1 MMKFKGSST
10 VSKLLIA
17 AVAFWLLAF
26 LFLIITGDSFQF
38 QKSSNA
44 IEMLA
49 TENAPYEL
57 KENTVLE
64 QAFEADFDRFN
75 RVSIKFSDWS
85 RQNTGSVRVSL
96 LRGDDPTELASTQ
109 LTADQIVNLEPCEFR
124 FPEYVSVTKGE
135 ALKLRV
141 SSDAPEGEAFAPF
154 VCSSREQG
162 PYLVVDGEETG
173 DVLCFSVLGEDRLWI
188 GCYYWFVVA
197 GVFALLACYCV
208 LSLKRYRDGTIPL
221 PIKGMLALRKYG
233 FLIKQLVNRD
243 FKAKYKRSVL
253 GVFWSFL
260 NPLLNM
266 MVQYIVF
273 SNLFR
278 FSIEHFPVYLLCG
291 NVIFSYFSES
301 SGMALSSIVGNAHLI
316 TKVYVP
322 KYIYPLTRI
331 MSSFINLLISL
342 IPLFVVALI
351 SGLKPT
357 VALLL
362 LPYPIVCLAAFCL
375 GIGML
380 LSAAMVFFR
389 DVQFLWGVLTTIW
402 MYLTP
407 IFYPVSILEE
417 NLAWVIHINPLYYF
431 ITFLRTIVI
440 SGISPAP
447 SLYIPCA
454 TFTLGSLLI
463 GCIVFKKTQDR
474 FVLYL

>member
-1 MMKFKGSST
+1 MMKIAKSSA

-17 AVAFWLLAF
+17 AAVFWMLAWMF
-26 LFLIITGDSFQF
+26 YFVTGDAFQF
-38 QKSSNA
+38 QKSGKA

-49 TENAPYEL
+49 PENAPYEL
-57 KENTVLE
+57 KADTVLE
-64 QAFEADFDRFN
+64 QSFVAGFDRFN
-75 RVSIKFSDWS
+75 SVSVNFSDWD

-96 LRGDDPTELASTQ
+96 LRQNDSAELVSTE
-109 LTADQIVNLEPCEFR
+109 LTADQIINQEPCEFR
-124 FPEYVSVTKGE
+124 FPEYVSVTPGE
-135 ALKLRV
+135 TLRIRV
-141 SSDAPEGEAFAPF
+141 SSNAKEGEAFAPF
-154 VCSSREQG
+154 VCSSQKEG
-162 PYLVVDGEETG
+162 PYLIVNGEETG
-173 DVLCFSVLGEDRLWI
+173 DVLCFSVCGEDRLWI
-188 GCYYWFVVA
+188 GKYYWYVAAAVFVLI
-197 GVFALLACYCV
+197 GGYCV
-208 LSLKRYRDGTIPL
+208 FSLKRYRSGRVPL
-221 PIKGMLALRKYG
+221 PVKAALAIRKYG

-243 FKAKYKRSVL
+243 FKAKYKRSIL

-278 FSIEHFPVYLLCG
+278 FSIEYFPVYLLCG

-331 MSSFINLLISL
+331 MSSLINLLISL

-362 LPYPIVCLAAFCL
+362 LPYPIICLAFFCL

-407 IFYPVSILEE
+407 IFYPVSILED
-417 NLAWVIHINPLYYF
+417 NLSWVIHINPLYYF

-440 SGISPAP
+440 SGVSPAP
-447 SLYIPCA
+447 SLYVPCA
-454 TFTLGSLLI
+454 AFTLGSLLI
-463 GCIVFKKTQDR
+463 GCIVFKKAQDK